1 MGTNNHLS
9 IDAPD
14 DHPSQST
21 GMREGKGR
29 KRKGDGARTPKMRV
43 KLFGGLNVIVAGEVI
58 PDEAWKKNK
67 SKLFFA
73 HVVTNYG
80 KAVNRER
87 IIECLWPDLDH
98 SRAVDNVYVTWCQ
111 VRRTLERAG
120 SSSDYVSASNCM
132 YRINTDLVESDVY
145 EFDVL
150 TRKMLFNN
158 LNDKSLAQHI
168 ARMEQ
173 IYAGD
178 LLSGTTCDP
187 YLARMRRR
195 YRDTYID
202 VLTFASQRALVHG
215 DNAGALWFAR
225 KALNMENRR
234 EDVYQTL
241 MRAQAAAGQRIPAM
255 ETFFMCKSYLD
266 EELGVPLSR
275 RTIEL
280 YERLLNDE
288 EQEGGALG
296 I

>member
-1 MGTNNHLS
+1 
-9 IDAPD
+9 
-14 DHPSQST
+14 
-21 GMREGKGR
+21 
-29 KRKGDGARTPKMRV
+29 
-43 KLFGGLNVIVAGEVI
+43 
-58 PDEAWKKNK
+58 
-67 SKLFFA
+67 
-73 HVVTNYG
+73 VVTNYG

>member
-1 MGTNNHLS
+1 MGTTMQMS
-9 IDAPD
+9 IDASD
-14 DHPSQST
+14 DQPSRSS
-21 GMREGKGR
+21 GKQCGGR
-29 KRKGDGARTPKMRV
+29 RKCSQEGARPPKMRV
-43 KLFGGLNVIVAGEVI
+43 KLFGGLNVIVGGEVI
-58 PDEAWKKNK
+58 PDGAWQKNK

-111 VRRTLERAG
+111 VRRTLERAVE
-120 SSSDYVSASNCM
+120 SSDYVSAGKSM

-158 LNDKSLAQHI
+158 LNDRSMAQHI

-173 IYAGD
+173 IYTGE
-178 LLSGTTCDP
+178 LLSGTPCDP
-187 YLARMRRR
+187 YLMRMRNR

-202 VLTFASQRALVHG
+202 VLIFASQRELVQG
-215 DNAGALWFAR
+215 DNASALWFAR
-225 KALNMENRR
+225 KALNLENRR

-266 EELGVPLSR
+266 DELGVPLSR

-288 EQEGGALG
+288 E
-296 I
+296 